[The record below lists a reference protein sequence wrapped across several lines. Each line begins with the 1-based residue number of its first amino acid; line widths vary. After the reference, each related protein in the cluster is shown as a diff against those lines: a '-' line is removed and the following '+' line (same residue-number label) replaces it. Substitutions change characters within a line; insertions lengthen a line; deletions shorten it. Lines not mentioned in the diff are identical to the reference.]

1 MKQRL
6 AHAEERLDAPVHDV
20 AELAHSLTQVAAVN
34 RFLGGTRAALRAI
47 DDALPG
53 TGTIR
58 ILDVGCGSG
67 DVPAEVARRL
77 RRAGRDARIVA
88 VDLHPQILAI
98 AAQRLGSEPRVAL
111 ARAHARAL
119 PFPPRAFDIALMSLT
134 LHHFEDEAQ
143 LAVLRELGRVA
154 RVVIINDLER
164 CWPNYAGARL
174 LALTLWAGNR
184 LTRHDGPLSVL
195 RAFTARELEQMGRD
209 AGLANVRVR
218 RRFFHRLVLT
228 GRAP

>member
-34 RFLGGTRAALRAI
+34 RFLGGNRAALRAI
-47 DDALPG
+47 EDALPA

-77 RRAGRDARIVA
+77 RRTGRAVRIAA

-98 AAQRLGSEPRVAL
+98 AAQRVGSVPGIRLV
-111 ARAHARAL
+111 RADARAL
-119 PFPPRAFDIALMSLT
+119 PFPTRAFDIALMSLT
-134 LHHFEDEAQ
+134 LHHFEDDAQ
-143 LAVLRELGRVA
+143 IAVLRELGRVA
-154 RVVIINDLER
+154 RSVIINDLER

-195 RAFTARELEQMGRD
+195 RAFTAPELAQLGRD
-209 AGLANVRVR
+209 AGLADVRVR

-228 GRAP
+228 GHAP